1 MAMVK
6 ISNGEVTQIVPR
18 GAFETQYKQLGFQ
31 IVGDNKAAEVKKETK
46 KAPEEKNLE
55 SQVPEDGDDFD
66 ADAAGGDGDDTE
78 DGDDFEE
85 LLEKPISQWNKA
97 EVKDFAAAKGID
109 IHGTKNVNEA
119 KEIIKKY
126 LDDEA
131 KKAAVEA

>member
-6 ISNGEVTQIVPR
+6 ISNGEVTQIVSR
-18 GAFETQYKQLGFQ
+18 GAFDTQYKRLGFQ
-31 IVGDNKAAEVKKETK
+31 IVGDNQAVEAKKEVKK
-46 KAPEEKNLE
+46 AVEEKKSE
-55 SQVPEDGDDFD
+55 AHVPDDDDFD
-66 ADAAGGDGDDTE
+66 ADVADDTE

-85 LLEKPISQWNKA
+85 LLEKPISQWNKT

-109 IHGTKNVNEA
+109 IHGTKNANEA

-131 KKAAVEA
+131 KKAAEA

>member
-6 ISNGEVTQIVPR
+6 ISNGEVTQIVSR
-18 GAFETQYKQLGFQ
+18 GAFDTQYKRLGFQ
-31 IVGDNKAAEVKKETK
+31 IVEDNKVAEVQREVKKAAEEKKSEV
-46 KAPEEKNLE
+46 
-55 SQVPEDGDDFD
+55 QVPDDDDFD
-66 ADAAGGDGDDTE
+66 ADTAEDDTE

-85 LLEKPISQWNKA
+85 LLEKPISQWNKT

-109 IHGTKNVNEA
+109 IHGTKNANEA

-131 KKAAVEA
+131 KKAAEA

>member
-6 ISNGEVTQIVPR
+6 ISNGEVTQIVSR
-18 GAFETQYKQLGFQ
+18 GAFDTQYKRLGFQ
-31 IVGDNKAAEVKKETK
+31 IVGDNQAVDAKKEVNKAADVNKS
-46 KAPEEKNLE
+46 E
-55 SQVPEDGDDFD
+55 SQVTDNDDFD
-66 ADAAGGDGDDTE
+66 ADAADDTE

-85 LLEKPISQWNKA
+85 LLEKPISQWNKT
-97 EVKDFAAAKGID
+97 EVKDFAAANGID

-131 KKAAVEA
+131 KKAAEA

>member
-6 ISNGEVTQIVPR
+6 ISNGEVTQIVSR
-18 GAFETQYKQLGFQ
+18 GAFDTQYKRLGFQ
-31 IVGDNKAAEVKKETK
+31 IVEDNQVSDAKSEAKKAAEEKK
-46 KAPEEKNLE
+46 PEA
-55 SQVPEDGDDFD
+55 QVPDDDDFD
-66 ADAAGGDGDDTE
+66 ADVADDDTE

-85 LLEKPISQWNKA
+85 LLEKPISQWNKT

-109 IHGTKNVNEA
+109 IHGTKNANEA

-131 KKAAVEA
+131 KKAAEA

>member
-6 ISNGEVTQIVPR
+6 ISNGEVTQIVSR
-18 GAFETQYKQLGFQ
+18 GAFDTQYKRLGFQ
-31 IVGDNKAAEVKKETK
+31 IVGDNKATEVKKEVK
-46 KAPEEKNLE
+46 KAAEEKKSE
-55 SQVPEDGDDFD
+55 AQVPDDDDFD
-66 ADAAGGDGDDTE
+66 ADVADDTE

-85 LLEKPISQWNKA
+85 LLEKPISQWNKT

-109 IHGTKNVNEA
+109 IHGTKNANEA

-131 KKAAVEA
+131 KKAAEA

>member
-6 ISNGEVTQIVPR
+6 ISNGEVTQIVSR
-18 GAFETQYKQLGFQ
+18 GAFETQYKRLGFQ
-31 IVGDNKAAEVKKETK
+31 IVGDNKATEVKKATK
-46 KAPEEKNLE
+46 EKKSEAQAP
-55 SQVPEDGDDFD
+55 DDDFD
-66 ADAAGGDGDDTE
+66 ADVADDTE

-85 LLEKPISQWNKA
+85 LLEKPISQWNKT

-109 IHGTKNVNEA
+109 IHGTKNANEA

-131 KKAAVEA
+131 KKAAEA

>member
-6 ISNGEVTQIVPR
+6 ISNGEVTQIVSR
-18 GAFETQYKQLGFQ
+18 GAFDTQYKRLGFQ
-31 IVGDNKAAEVKKETK
+31 IVEDNHTVETNKEVKKAADVNK
-46 KAPEEKNLE
+46 PDV
-55 SQVPEDGDDFD
+55 QVPDNDDFY
-66 ADAAGGDGDDTE
+66 ADAAYDDTE

-85 LLEKPISQWNKA
+85 LLEKPISQWNKT

-109 IHGTKNVNEA
+109 IHGTKNANEA

-131 KKAAVEA
+131 KKAAEA

>member
-6 ISNGEVTQIVPR
+6 ISNGEVTQIVSR
-18 GAFETQYKQLGFQ
+18 GAFDTQYKRLGFQ
-31 IVGDNKAAEVKKETK
+31 IVRDNQAVEAKKEEK
-46 KAPEEKNLE
+46 KSEA
-55 SQVPEDGDDFD
+55 QVPDDDFD
-66 ADAAGGDGDDTE
+66 ADVVDDTE

-85 LLEKPISQWNKA
+85 LLEKPISQWNKT

-109 IHGTKNVNEA
+109 IHGTKNANEA

-131 KKAAVEA
+131 KKAAEA

>member
-6 ISNGEVTQIVPR
+6 ISNGEVTQIVSR
-18 GAFETQYKQLGFQ
+18 GAFDTQYKRLGFQ
-31 IVGDNKAAEVKKETK
+31 IVEDNKVAEVKK
-46 KAPEEKNLE
+46 AAEEKKPE
-55 SQVPEDGDDFD
+55 SQVPDDDDFD
-66 ADAAGGDGDDTE
+66 ADVADDTE

-85 LLEKPISQWNKA
+85 LLEKPISQWNKT

-109 IHGTKNVNEA
+109 IHGTKNANEA

-131 KKAAVEA
+131 KKAAEA

>member
-6 ISNGEVTQIVPR
+6 ISNGEVTQIVSR
-18 GAFETQYKQLGFQ
+18 GAFDTQYKRLGFQ
-31 IVGDNKAAEVKKETK
+31 IVGDNQAVEAKKEVKKAAEEKKSE
-46 KAPEEKNLE
+46 A
-55 SQVPEDGDDFD
+55 QVPDDDFD
-66 ADAAGGDGDDTE
+66 ADVADDTE

-85 LLEKPISQWNKA
+85 LLEKPISQWNKT

-109 IHGTKNVNEA
+109 IHGTKNANEA

-131 KKAAVEA
+131 KKAAEA

>member
-6 ISNGEVTQIVPR
+6 ISNGEVTQVVSR
-18 GAFETQYKQLGFQ
+18 GAFETQYKRLGFQ
-31 IVGDNKAAEVKKETK
+31 IIGDNKTTEVKKETK
-46 KAPEEKNLE
+46 KAAEEKKSE
-55 SQVPEDGDDFD
+55 AQVPDDDDFD
-66 ADAAGGDGDDTE
+66 ADVADDTE

-85 LLEKPISQWNKA
+85 LLEKPISQWNKT

-109 IHGTKNVNEA
+109 IHGTKNANEA

-131 KKAAVEA
+131 KKAAEA

>member
-6 ISNGEVTQIVPR
+6 ISNGDVTQIVSR
-18 GAFETQYKQLGFQ
+18 GAFETQYKKLGFQ
-31 IVGDNKAAEVKKETK
+31 IVGDNQAIEAKKEVKKAAEEKKSE
-46 KAPEEKNLE
+46 A
-55 SQVPEDGDDFD
+55 QVPDDDDFD
-66 ADAAGGDGDDTE
+66 ADAADDDTD

-85 LLEKPISQWNKA
+85 LLEKPISQWNKT

-109 IHGTKNVNEA
+109 IHGTKNANEA

-131 KKAAVEA
+131 KKAAEA

>member
-6 ISNGEVTQIVPR
+6 ISNGEVTQIVSR
-18 GAFETQYKQLGFQ
+18 GAFETQYKRLGFQ
-31 IVGDNKAAEVKKETK
+31 IVGDNKATEVKKEVK
-46 KAPEEKNLE
+46 KAAEEKKPE
-55 SQVPEDGDDFD
+55 AQVPDDDDFD
-66 ADAAGGDGDDTE
+66 ADVADDIE

-85 LLEKPISQWNKA
+85 LLEKPISQWNKT

-109 IHGTKNVNEA
+109 IHGTKNANEA

-131 KKAAVEA
+131 KKAAEA

>member
-6 ISNGEVTQIVPR
+6 ISNGEVTQIVSR
-18 GAFETQYKQLGFQ
+18 GAFDTQYKRLGFQ
-31 IVGDNKAAEVKKETK
+31 IVGDNQAVEAKKEEK
-46 KAPEEKNLE
+46 KSEA
-55 SQVPEDGDDFD
+55 QVPDDDFD
-66 ADAAGGDGDDTE
+66 ADVADDTE

-85 LLEKPISQWNKA
+85 LLEKPISQWNKT

-109 IHGTKNVNEA
+109 IHGTKNANEA

-131 KKAAVEA
+131 KKAAEA

>member
-6 ISNGEVTQIVPR
+6 ISNGEVTQVVSR
-18 GAFETQYKQLGFQ
+18 GAFETQYKRLGFQ
-31 IVGDNKAAEVKKETK
+31 IIGDNKTTEVKKETK
-46 KAPEEKNLE
+46 KAAKEKKPEV
-55 SQVPEDGDDFD
+55 QVPDDDFD
-66 ADAAGGDGDDTE
+66 ADVADDTE

-85 LLEKPISQWNKA
+85 LLEKPISQWNKT

-109 IHGTKNVNEA
+109 IHGTKNANEA

-131 KKAAVEA
+131 KKAAEA

>member
-6 ISNGEVTQIVPR
+6 ISNGEVTQIVSR
-18 GAFETQYKQLGFQ
+18 GAFDTQYKRLGFQ
-31 IVGDNKAAEVKKETK
+31 IVGDNKTTEVKKK
-46 KAPEEKNLE
+46 KKKSEVH
-55 SQVPEDGDDFD
+55 VPDDDFD
-66 ADAAGGDGDDTE
+66 ADVADDTE

-85 LLEKPISQWNKA
+85 LLEKPISQWNKT

-109 IHGTKNVNEA
+109 IHGTKSANEA

-131 KKAAVEA
+131 KKAAEA

>member
-6 ISNGEVTQIVPR
+6 ISNGEVTQVVSR
-18 GAFETQYKQLGFQ
+18 GAFETQYKRLGFQ
-31 IVGDNKAAEVKKETK
+31 IVGDNKATEVKKEVK
-46 KAPEEKNLE
+46 KVAEEKKPE
-55 SQVPEDGDDFD
+55 AQVPDDDDFD
-66 ADAAGGDGDDTE
+66 ADVADDTE

-85 LLEKPISQWNKA
+85 LLEKPISQWNKT

-109 IHGTKNVNEA
+109 IHGTKNANEA

-131 KKAAVEA
+131 KKAAEA

>member
-6 ISNGEVTQIVPR
+6 ISNGEVTQIVSR
-18 GAFETQYKQLGFQ
+18 GAFDTQYKRLGFQ
-31 IVGDNKAAEVKKETK
+31 IVGDNQAIEAKKAAEDKKS
-46 KAPEEKNLE
+46 E
-55 SQVPEDGDDFD
+55 SHVPDDDDFD
-66 ADAAGGDGDDTE
+66 ADAADDTE

-85 LLEKPISQWNKA
+85 LLEKPISQWNKT

-109 IHGTKNVNEA
+109 IHGTKNANEA

-131 KKAAVEA
+131 KKAAEA

>member
-6 ISNGEVTQIVPR
+6 ISNGEVTQVVSR
-18 GAFETQYKQLGFQ
+18 GAFETQYKCLGFQ
-31 IVGDNKAAEVKKETK
+31 IVGDNKATEVKKEVK
-46 KAPEEKNLE
+46 KSEA
-55 SQVPEDGDDFD
+55 QVPDDDFD
-66 ADAAGGDGDDTE
+66 ADVADDTE

-85 LLEKPISQWNKA
+85 LLEKPISQWNKT

-109 IHGTKNVNEA
+109 IHGTKSANEA

-131 KKAAVEA
+131 KKAAEA

>member
-6 ISNGEVTQIVPR
+6 ISNGEVTQVVSR
-18 GAFETQYKQLGFQ
+18 GAFETQYKRLGFQ
-31 IVGDNKAAEVKKETK
+31 IVGDNKVTEVKKEAK
-46 KAPEEKNLE
+46 KAAEEKKPE
-55 SQVPEDGDDFD
+55 VQVPDDDDFD
-66 ADAAGGDGDDTE
+66 ADAAEDDTE

-85 LLEKPISQWNKA
+85 LLEKPISQWNKT

-109 IHGTKNVNEA
+109 IHGTKNANEA

-131 KKAAVEA
+131 KKAAEA